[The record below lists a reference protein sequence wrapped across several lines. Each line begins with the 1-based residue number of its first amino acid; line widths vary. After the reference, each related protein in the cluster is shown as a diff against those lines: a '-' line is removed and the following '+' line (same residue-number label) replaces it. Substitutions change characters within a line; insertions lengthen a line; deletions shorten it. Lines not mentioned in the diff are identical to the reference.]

1 MKNTFFNKI
10 IQKELIKYKIRQ
22 LKIESSYEITDDLVV
37 NFNGSVNLADKG
49 LTKIPFKIGI
59 IQGDFNC
66 GNNKLKNLINGHSIV
81 MVSYYCN
88 HNNLTSLEGV
98 AHTIYDNFDCAWCYI
113 ESLENSPG
121 HVGKNYSCNA
131 NKIKTL
137 KGIQKVICGNFICT
151 NNLLESL
158 KDGPEIV
165 KEVYYCNENP
175 IKTWIYLPK
184 EVQSFRCN
192 IKEKKTIFNFED
204 VKKLQQKEMILKD
217 YDELNNS
224 LITIEGKRKRLK
236 I

>member
-1 MKNTFFNKI
+1 M
-10 IQKELIKYKIRQ
+10 
-22 LKIESSYEITDDLVV
+22 
-37 NFNGSVNLADKG
+37 G
-49 LTKIPFKIGI
+49 
-59 IQGDFNC
+59 
-66 GNNKLKNLINGHSIV
+66 
-81 MVSYYCN
+81 SYYCN

-204 VKKLQQKEMILKD
+204 VKKLQQE
-217 YDELNNS
+217 
-224 LITIEGKRKRLK
+224 
-236 I
+236 